1 MTLASLD
8 ATVELTV
15 RDLLAIRS
23 AAVLPTPLHLDL
35 ENDPR
40 LRDDEYAQ
48 FGIAP
53 QREKH
58 VVVNLAD
65 LRHAQKYG
73 VLDQYLDTLDGQ
85 ADVIARVGL
94 EVDEFLRTA
103 TDDRPAVL
111 TAPAPTIATVQP
123 APASVPQFAGV
134 PAPEDQDDTF

>member
-15 RDLLAIRS
+15 RDLLTIRS
-23 AAVLPTPLHLDL
+23 AAVLPTPLQAAYPDD
-35 ENDPR
+35 NPT

-73 VLDQYLDTLDGQ
+73 VLDQYLDTLDRQ
-85 ADVIARVGL
+85 TDVISRVGL
-94 EVDEFLRTA
+94 EVDGFLRDA
-103 TDDRPAVL
+103 VDNRPAVL
-111 TAPAPTIATVQP
+111 TAPAPTPTVQA
-123 APASVPQFAGV
+123 APAEPQFAGV
-134 PAPEDQDDTF
+134 PAPSDQDDSF